1 LKLISKQPLFL
12 FKNRKR
18 SLFVL
23 AKKPIFANTDYQ
35 SDILMRF
42 QKQISIIFCL
52 IMAVHFTSAQK
63 LSGNQRI
70 SLPADSARI
79 DYLSANRP
87 LSVADSIINY
97 GKLFLNTPYRYGSTG
112 NGSFDCSGFTS
123 YVFRNFGY
131 DLDRCSIDQSRQFD
145 TIQRDEIR
153 KGDLVFFSGRRRS
166 ERVGHVGIVVDTK
179 PDGSF
184 DFIHASV
191 HSGVTISNS
200 QENYFRRRYIK
211 ANRVIDRSRLLAF
224 NSTNQS
230 NTGHYLPTNITKQI
244 RKIIPA
250 EYHRVRRGETLLSI
264 AHRYG
269 VSVAELKRD
278 NHIRGNRINRNER
291 LKVKDE
297 QSVMTLE
304 PVLLA
309 DNTVPHAPE
318 AITST
323 SPLAPSISVKPE
335 NTVANA
341 SMSSL
346 VTHLVKQGET
356 LLSICNLYNIT
367 VEQLKKLNNL
377 LDINSIH
384 PGQKL
389 KIETEV
395 AETPKPDASD
405 QKLPVSVTAENVT
418 TTAAAVTAV
427 QLSNPVL
434 HRVEKGESLYSIAK
448 LYNVGVDDLI
458 KANDLQG
465 TSLHTGQKLKI
476 TKNAD
481 ANAATAKMEA
491 PKHDI
496 LQSMTVRVKKGE
508 SLYTIAHENNIS
520 IDELKKLNNLSG
532 NGLHP
537 GQKLIVAQ
545 SATSDENSTAS
556 KSQKLSKNDASVKV
570 LIVEVEKGQS
580 LYNIA
585 NDNHVSVN
593 DLKKCNNLSN
603 NHIRPGQ
610 KLTIPLKDATAS
622 KIVKSTSSPKQMTV
636 THRVKSGESFYTIAE
651 KYGCSVKDLKIWNH
665 KTVNKIKPGEKLV
678 IYSTRN

>member
-1 LKLISKQPLFL
+1 
-12 FKNRKR
+12 
-18 SLFVL
+18 
-23 AKKPIFANTDYQ
+23 
-35 SDILMRF
+35 
-42 QKQISIIFCL
+42 
-52 IMAVHFTSAQK
+52 MAVHFSSAQK
-63 LSGNQRI
+63 LSGNLRI
-70 SLPADSARI
+70 TLPSDSARI

-145 TIQRDEIR
+145 TIQRNEIR

-200 QENYFRRRYIK
+200 QEDYFRRRYIK

-244 RKIIPA
+244 RKIVPA
-250 EYHRVRRGETLLSI
+250 EYHRVRKGETLLSI
-264 AHRYG
+264 AHKYG

-278 NHIRGNRINRNER
+278 NHIRGNRIKRNER

-297 QSVMTLE
+297 QSVMMLE

-309 DNTVPHAPE
+309 DNTVPQAPE
-318 AITST
+318 VTTATT
-323 SPLAPSISVKPE
+323 PLATSISVKPE

-346 VTHLVKQGET
+346 VTHLVTQGET

-395 AETPKPDASD
+395 AASPKPDASD
-405 QKLPVSVTAENVT
+405 QKLPAAVIAENAP
-418 TTAAAVTAV
+418 TTASATTAV
-427 QLSNPVL
+427 LQSTPIL

-458 KANDLQG
+458 QTNDLQG
-465 TSLHTGQKLKI
+465 TILHAGQKLKI
-476 TKNAD
+476 LKNAD
-481 ANAATAKMEA
+481 NVASSKTEA
-491 PKHDI
+491 PKHDN
-496 LQSMTVRVKKGE
+496 LQSITVKVKKGE
-508 SLYTIAHENNIS
+508 SLYTIAHDNNIS
-520 IDELKKLNNLSG
+520 IDDLKKLNNLSG
-532 NGLHP
+532 NGLTT

-545 SATSDENSTAS
+545 SVSLDDNSTGSQS
-556 KSQKLSKNDASVKV
+556 KKLSKKEATVKI
-570 LIVEVEKGQS
+570 LIVEVKKGQS

-585 NDNHVSVN
+585 HDNDVSVS
-593 DLKKCNNLSN
+593 DLKKCNNLSD

-610 KLTIPLKDATAS
+610 KLNIPIKDTSVS
-622 KIVKSTSSPKQMTV
+622 KVNKSALSSKQTTV

-651 KYGCSVKDLKIWNH
+651 KYGCSVKDLKVWNH

-678 IYSTRN
+678 IYSTETKSSIE